1 MTLIG
6 HSFKKVM
13 VTCCCLL
20 LFCGMQ
26 AQTLSDTLHLR
37 NHMLA
42 DGSAW
47 SLRQSFR
54 AWEDVSKLA
63 DTTNIFARSDSF
75 AFLNSLERQSR
86 TSNYWLSQDI
96 VNETGTTANMVLAFT
111 SLTYADVYLYEN
123 GRCIQHKITGHFRN
137 SDYFAPGDGRLFVQ
151 LNFKPGINYRLILKV
166 YHSKGYDPVFNFFL
180 QTKDGYIAAKH
191 RRELIDAW
199 CQGAVLLFFIYA
211 ISSWLVSRVRS
222 YLWLACFIGG
232 IGLYG
237 IASGGYLIEWFFP
250 HNPPTG
256 WLFNIIF
263 AHLGSFGIYM
273 LMIDFWKLKQF
284 NPMLYKLGVVLIIE
298 LILIT
303 ATGFVINVRTGNF
316 NLSNS
321 INLSSF
327 PLPLGFMLASIWV
340 CWKRLTPPQRY
351 LGYGLLLFFIAAAFT
366 VLNSALIHERSLQTT
381 SFLSNFTTLAVFLL
395 FAMGLKEELRQHEIG
410 KNAALEELNLLQQH
424 QNALLE
430 KKVEDRTSELADRNT
445 KIETLINELNHR
457 VKNNLQLLYSFIS
470 LQLPSISDDHARE
483 MLRGNLGKIKAMM
496 LVNQKLFR
504 FDEGSAVLV
513 NDFTTELSTHL
524 QSIYDSRGKIRFVLR
539 LDEQI
544 QLQGKSALSFGLILS
559 ELLTNSFKYAFAD
572 HPDPEIRIA
581 VSYADAQTIRFEYA
595 DNGTGME
602 IGKPAQRLTMGISLV
617 QDLTRQING
626 KLSISSHQGLQYQ
639 ILIPV

>member
-1 MTLIG
+1 MTPIG
-6 HSFKKVM
+6 IPFKKAM

-20 LFCGMQ
+20 LF
-26 AQTLSDTLHLR
+26 LSMRADTLHIR
-37 NHMLA
+37 TYTP
-42 DGSAW
+42 DGEPIA
-47 SLRQSFR
+47 LLPYFR
-54 AWEDVSKLA
+54 GWEDVSKQT
-63 DTTNIFARSDSF
+63 DTMQLYARSGNF
-75 AFLNSLERQSR
+75 AQLASLEKQSR
-86 TSNYWLSQDI
+86 TSNYWLSTDL

-111 SLTYADVYLYEN
+111 SLTYVDVYLYEN
-123 GRCIQHKITGHFRN
+123 GQNVLHKLTGHFRN
-137 SDYFAPGDGRLFVQ
+137 SEYIAPGDGRLFVQ
-151 LNFKPGINYRLILKV
+151 LHFKPGVHYRLILKV
-166 YHSKGYDPVFNFFL
+166 YHSKHYEPVFNFVL
-180 QTKDGYIAAKH
+180 QPKDAYITQQH
-191 RRELIDAW
+191 RRELVDAW
-199 CQGAVLLFFIYA
+199 CQGGVLLFFIYA
-211 ISSWLVSRVRS
+211 ISSWLVSRFRP
-222 YLWLACFIGG
+222 YLWLACFIAG

-237 IASGGYLIEWFFP
+237 MASGGYLIEWFFP
-250 HNPPTG
+250 HNAPTG
-256 WLFNIIF
+256 WLFNIVF

-273 LMIDFWKLKQF
+273 LMIDFWKLKRF

-303 ATGFVINVRTGNF
+303 SVGFVINLRTGNF
-316 NLSNS
+316 NLTNS

-327 PLPLGFMLASIWV
+327 PLPLGFMCASIWV

-351 LGYGLLLFFIAAAFT
+351 LGYGLLLFFVAAAFT
-366 VLNSALIHERSLQTT
+366 VLNSALIHEKSLQTT

-395 FAMGLKEELRQHEIG
+395 FATGLKEELRQHEIG
-410 KNAALEELNLLQQH
+410 KNAALEELNQLQQH

-470 LQLPSISDDHARE
+470 LQLPSISDGHARE

-513 NDFTTELSTHL
+513 SDFTTELSTHL
-524 QSIYDSRGKIRFVLR
+524 QSIYDSRGRIRFVFE
-539 LDEQI
+539 LDEHI

-581 VSYADAQTIRFEYA
+581 VSYADAQSIRFEYA
-595 DNGTGME
+595 DNGAGMDIDE
-602 IGKPAQRLTMGISLV
+602 PGQRITMGVSLV

-626 KLSISSHQGLQYQ
+626 KLSVSSHQGLQYQ